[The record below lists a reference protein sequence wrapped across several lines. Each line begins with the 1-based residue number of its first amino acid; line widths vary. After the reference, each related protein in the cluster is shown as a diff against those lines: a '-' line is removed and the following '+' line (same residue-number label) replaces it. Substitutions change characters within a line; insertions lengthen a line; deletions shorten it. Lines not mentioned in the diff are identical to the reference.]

1 MRKCGALFK
10 HPDPPGLVDPFF
22 LLHHFLRPTAR
33 FLKMPRNSADFADA
47 PYSFTSA
54 STIEHCPS
62 CRAAQPDIAAAR
74 VRVAAAVFFARQLRL
89 EVAEIATLLGV
100 PLPDEGF

>member
-10 HPDPPGLVDPFF
+10 DPDPPLEPTQTF
-22 LLHHFLRPTAR
+22 LLHPFLRPTAR
-33 FLKMPRNSADFADA
+33 FLEMSGDSS
-47 PYSFTSA
+47 YSFTSA

-62 CRAAQPDIAAAR
+62 CRAAQPDIAAVR
-74 VRVAAAVFFARQLRL
+74 VRVAAAVFFGRQLRL
-89 EVAEIATLLGV
+89 EVAELATLLGV